1 MIDTMAERY
10 SMLPSEVLS
19 RGNTMD
25 LLIFDAS
32 ASYKRYLQDKE
43 SGKTAVKTED
53 FSQDELK
60 SMMEKSR
67 SGVKNKHLYSR

>member
-1 MIDTMAERY
+1 MAERY

-32 ASYKRYLQDKE
+32 ASYKRYLQDKAD
-43 SGKTAVKTED
+43 GKPTVKTED
-53 FSQDELK
+53 FTQDELK
-60 SMMEKSR
+60 SIMEESR
-67 SGVKNKHLYSR
+67 SGVKNKRQSSR